1 MAIGGI
7 QGAQQAAAL
16 SWLRGVNAQTR
27 NFGEGISQTLQA
39 SEQVAGS
46 SGAQSNLSAS
56 GASSVPTPSNTTQVA
71 PTASSDGSRGSQLD
85 IMA

>member
-16 SWLRGVNAQTR
+16 SGLRGVNAQTR

-46 SGAQSNLSAS
+46 SGAQ
-56 GASSVPTPSNTTQVA
+56 
-71 PTASSDGSRGSQLD
+71 
-85 IMA
+85 

>member
-16 SWLRGVNAQTR
+16 SGLRGVNAQTR
-27 NFGEGISQTLQA
+27 NFGEGISQTLQV

-46 SGAQSNLSAS
+46 SGAQSNLSAR
-56 GASSVPTPSNTTQVA
+56 GASSVPTQSDTTQVA
-71 PTASSDGSRGSQLD
+71 PVTSSDGSRGSRLD
-85 IMA
+85 ILA